1 MLVKCTKEKEPKT
14 RSWVPRLLVV
24 EYSDSW
30 MWQRGGGIE
39 YAGGNYPLKFFEDF
53 LV

>member
-1 MLVKCTKEKEPKT
+1 MLVKCTKEKEPKP

-30 MWQRGGGIE
+30 MWQRGGWIE
-39 YAGGNYPLKFFEDF
+39 SAGGNYPLKFVEDF